1 MQSTPV
7 SGNGTAFED
16 NMCVECDLP
25 QQLPSVE
32 ELQDSLPNQD
42 TGLASASVVQQGPA
56 PLAQVPQS
64 SVSLSSTVV
73 GQVAINRDEIGIA
86 EHISDGKK

>member
-7 SGNGTAFED
+7 SGSGTAFED

-42 TGLASASVVQQGPA
+42 TGHASASVVQLGPA
-56 PLAQVPQS
+56 P
-64 SVSLSSTVV
+64 SVAVSSTVV
-73 GQVAINRDEIGIA
+73 GQVAINRDEIGVA
-86 EHISDGKK
+86 EHISDTKK